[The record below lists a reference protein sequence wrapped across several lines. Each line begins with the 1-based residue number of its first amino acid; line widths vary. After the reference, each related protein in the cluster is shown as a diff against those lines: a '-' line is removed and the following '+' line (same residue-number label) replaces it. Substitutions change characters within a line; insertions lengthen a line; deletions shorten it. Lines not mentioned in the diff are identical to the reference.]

1 MEADGTMGGT
11 EYPYLTYNDLYDLQ
25 KMLEICRDGRDPVL
39 QKLMDSKLQWMQA
52 NGIEG
57 YKQD

>member
-1 MEADGTMGGT
+1 
-11 EYPYLTYNDLYDLQ
+11 
-25 KMLEICRDGRDPVL
+25 MLEICRDGRDPVL